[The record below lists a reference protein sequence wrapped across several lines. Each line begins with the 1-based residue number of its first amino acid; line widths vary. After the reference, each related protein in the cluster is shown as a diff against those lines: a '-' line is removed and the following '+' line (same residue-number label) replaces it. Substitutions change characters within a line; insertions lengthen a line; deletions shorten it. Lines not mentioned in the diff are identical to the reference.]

1 MNSLYEAAN
10 STAIHRCARL
20 TYNAVHQFRKTTIA
34 MKFSEDK
41 PDEGYFITAYD
52 QEQIVINGRSLRN
65 SFVLAPDAVIEHW
78 SAGSVDELSSDHFD
92 SVLDLSPE
100 IVLLGTG
107 GVLRFPDVAVYAQII
122 NQGIG
127 VEVMDT
133 GAACRTYNI
142 LLGEGRRVVAGLI
155 L

>member
-1 MNSLYEAAN
+1 
-10 STAIHRCARL
+10 
-20 TYNAVHQFRKTTIA
+20 
-34 MKFSEDK
+34 MKFSEEK
-41 PDEGYFITAYD
+41 PDEGYYITAYD
-52 QEQIVINGRSLRN
+52 QEQIVINGRSLRS

-78 SAGSVDELSSDHFD
+78 SVGSADELTENHFD
-92 SVLDLSPE
+92 SVLSLSPE

-107 GVLRFPDVAVYAQII
+107 MVLRFPDVAIYAQII

>member
-1 MNSLYEAAN
+1 
-10 STAIHRCARL
+10 
-20 TYNAVHQFRKTTIA
+20 
-34 MKFSEDK
+34 MKFSEEK
-41 PDEGYFITAYD
+41 PDEGYYITAYD
-52 QEQIVINGRSLRN
+52 QGQIVINGRSLRS

-78 SAGSVDELSSDHFD
+78 SVGTVDELTESHFD
-92 SVLDLSPE
+92 SVLSLSPE

-107 GVLRFPDVAVYAQII
+107 MVLRFPDVAIYAQII

>member
-1 MNSLYEAAN
+1 
-10 STAIHRCARL
+10 
-20 TYNAVHQFRKTTIA
+20 

-41 PDEGYFITAYD
+41 PEEGYYITAYD
-52 QEQIVINGRSLRN
+52 ETQIVINGRSLRT
-65 SFVLAPDAVIEHW
+65 SFVLAPDDVIEHW
-78 SAGSVDELSSDHFD
+78 SAD
-92 SVLDLSPE
+92 SVEALSTQHFEQVLSLHPE
-100 IVLLGTG
+100 LVILGTG
-107 GVLRFPDVAVYAQII
+107 VELRFPDIAVYAQII

-142 LLGEGRRVVAGLI
+142 LLSEGRRVVAGLI

>member
-1 MNSLYEAAN
+1 
-10 STAIHRCARL
+10 
-20 TYNAVHQFRKTTIA
+20 

-41 PDEGYFITAYD
+41 PEEGYYISAYD
-52 QEQIVINGRSLRN
+52 QSQILINGRSLRS
-65 SFVLAPDAVIEHW
+65 SFVLAPDEVIEHW
-78 SAGSVDELSSDHFD
+78 SVDSVDALSESHFD
-92 SVLDLSPE
+92 SVLNLRPE

-107 GVLRFPDVAVYAQII
+107 DVLRFPDVGVYAQII

-142 LLGEGRRVVAGLI
+142 LLSEGRRVVAGLI

>member
-1 MNSLYEAAN
+1 
-10 STAIHRCARL
+10 
-20 TYNAVHQFRKTTIA
+20 
-34 MKFSEDK
+34 MKFSEEK

-52 QEQIVINGRSLRN
+52 QSQIVINGRSLRS
-65 SFVLAPDAVIEHW
+65 SFVLAPNAVIEHW
-78 SAGSVDELSSDHFD
+78 SVGSVDELTESHFD
-92 SVLDLSPE
+92 SVLGLHPE

-107 GVLRFPDVAVYAQII
+107 EVLRFPDLALYAQII

>member
-1 MNSLYEAAN
+1 
-10 STAIHRCARL
+10 
-20 TYNAVHQFRKTTIA
+20 

-41 PDEGYFITAYD
+41 PDEGYYITAYD
-52 QEQIVINGRSLRN
+52 QDQIIINGRSLRS
-65 SFVLAPDAVIEHW
+65 SFVIAPDEVIEHW
-78 SAGSVDELSSDHFD
+78 SVDTVDALTESHFD
-92 SVLDLSPE
+92 SVLSLSPE

-107 GVLRFPDVAVYAQII
+107 AVLSFPDMGTYAQII

-142 LLGEGRRVVAGLI
+142 LLSEGRRVVAGLI

>member
-1 MNSLYEAAN
+1 
-10 STAIHRCARL
+10 
-20 TYNAVHQFRKTTIA
+20 

-41 PDEGYFITAYD
+41 PNEGYYITAYD
-52 QEQIVINGRSLRN
+52 QGQIVINGRSLRN
-65 SFVLAPDAVIEHW
+65 SLVLAPDTVVEHW
-78 SAGSVDELSSDHFD
+78 PVSGIDQLATAHFD
-92 SVLDLSPE
+92 TVLELDPE

-107 GVLRFPDVAVYAQII
+107 TSMRFPAVALYAQII
-122 NQGIG
+122 NRGIG

-142 LLGEGRRVVAGLI
+142 LLSEGRRVVAGLI

>member
-1 MNSLYEAAN
+1 
-10 STAIHRCARL
+10 
-20 TYNAVHQFRKTTIA
+20 

-41 PDEGYFITAYD
+41 PDEGYYITAYD
-52 QEQIVINGRSLRN
+52 QTQVVINGRSLRS
-65 SFVLAPDAVIEHW
+65 SFVLAPDEVIEHW
-78 SAGSVDELSSDHFD
+78 SVSAVDELSASHFD
-92 SVLDLSPE
+92 SVLGLRPE

-107 GVLRFPDVAVYAQII
+107 TVLRFPDIGLYAQII

-142 LLGEGRRVVAGLI
+142 LLSEGRRVVAGLI

>member
-1 MNSLYEAAN
+1 MQDISSE
-10 STAIHRCARL
+10 
-20 TYNAVHQFRKTTIA
+20 KPTIA

-52 QEQIVINGRSLRN
+52 QEQIVINGRSLRS
-65 SFVLAPDAVIEHW
+65 SFVLAPDSVIEHW
-78 SAGSVDELSSDHFD
+78 SAGSVEELSSHHFD
-92 SVLDLSPE
+92 SVLGLSPE

-107 GVLRFPDVAVYAQII
+107 EALRFPDVAVYAQII